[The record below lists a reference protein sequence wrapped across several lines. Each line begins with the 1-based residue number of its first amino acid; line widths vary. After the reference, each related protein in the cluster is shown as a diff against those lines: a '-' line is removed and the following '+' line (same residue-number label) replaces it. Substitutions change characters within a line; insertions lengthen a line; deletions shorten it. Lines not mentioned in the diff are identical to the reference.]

1 MAWIAFKL
9 GRPGAELTFSL
20 NPAGLSIT
28 DGNIKV
34 VHRNL
39 EGDLR
44 KSVIK
49 AGLPTIGINS
59 NYFTKVERDLFVSL
73 LNITDSFLSFQ
84 LRDDWKMLKEKN
96 TPSDVSTVRIQNS
109 SITKLDEALI
119 AAGATGQITINKV
132 YDNPAG
138 TGVDYYAG
146 GSFHAATRT
155 ITLGTPLAAVVPVYV
170 DYTYKGLLVDFEA
183 LTYSAEGGW
192 VDRFNYDFQFVGV

>member
-84 LRDDWKMLKEKN
+84 
-96 TPSDVSTVRIQNS
+96 VF
-109 SITKLDEALI
+109 LI
-119 AAGATGQITINKV
+119 ALYWKC
-132 YDNPAG
+132 
-138 TGVDYYAG
+138 
-146 GSFHAATRT
+146 R
-155 ITLGTPLAAVVPVYV
+155 L
-170 DYTYKGLLVDFEA
+170 YTKDVQKTETSNA
-183 LTYSAEGGW
+183 
-192 VDRFNYDFQFVGV
+192 RQQ